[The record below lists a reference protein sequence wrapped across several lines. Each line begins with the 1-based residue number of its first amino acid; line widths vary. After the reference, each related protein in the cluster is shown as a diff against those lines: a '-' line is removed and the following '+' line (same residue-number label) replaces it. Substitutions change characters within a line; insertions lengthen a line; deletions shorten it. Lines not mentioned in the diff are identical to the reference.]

1 MRTCN
6 IYIDES
12 CHLQNDGCE
21 VMCIGYTK
29 LLKEHYEEIKANIKQ
44 IKLNHKSPTEIKWN
58 KVSYSRINLYK
69 DLIDFFF
76 EAPIDFRCVLIK
88 NKSILDHDQFNQGD
102 QNNFYYKTVYLLLH
116 KGANPPADHQYQV
129 LLDIKDTR
137 GRDRLKKIKEVF
149 NNKYRG
155 ESPFIYFQHIHSH
168 DNELLQL
175 TDLFIGAITYKSRID
190 ALKEHS
196 KVKLEIIEYLESKS
210 GYQLNEGTEPWETK
224 FNIFDFQP
232 RKPIHGT

>member
-1 MRTCN
+1 MSTYN

-29 LLKEHYEEIKANIKQ
+29 LAKDNYTDLKKSIKA
-44 IKLNHKSPTEIKWN
+44 IKLHHRSPTEIKWN
-58 KVSYSRINLYK
+58 KVSLSRMPLYRS
-69 DLIDFFF
+69 LIDFFF
-76 EAPIDFRCVLIK
+76 DAPIHFRCVLIK

-102 QNNFYYKTVYLLLH
+102 QNNFYYKTVYLLLN
-116 KGANPPADHQYQV
+116 KSNPAENNQYNV

-137 GRDRLKKIKEVF
+137 GRDRLKKINEIFK
-149 NNKYRG
+149 NQHSG
-155 ESPFIYFQHIHSH
+155 QSPFASFQHIHSH

-175 TDLFIGAITYKSRID
+175 TDFFIGAITYKSRMET
-190 ALKEHS
+190 LKVHS
-196 KVKLEIIEYLESKS
+196 QVKLEIISYLEGKS

-232 RKPIHGT
+232 RKPVHGT